1 MARVKKASDIVE
13 MNAIDESDSKPS
25 SAPSQSLTEDNNVAG
40 RQKSL
45 IRRSTGSKKRKAKM
59 SSSSSLHSLV
69 SILKPTDS
77 DQRSAPNVSFGDDY
91 NDINVGVSRNSLSVN
106 MNPSLGET
114 SSQYHYTMEE
124 EENFRIPGGS
134 FSTQNSTIGFRASFF
149 SVLEKLGVWRSQD
162 VYKASQNVNETKVP
176 PDRKTARNSITSLYF
191 RTIYGGKYNHKVKSK
206 STFNNNLLQSI
217 TFELEC
223 EKIYLIDK
231 RHSTSA

>member
-13 MNAIDESDSKPS
+13 MNAIHENDSKPS
-25 SAPSQSLTEDNNVAG
+25 SAPSQSLTEDNNVVG
-40 RQKSL
+40 RQKSF
-45 IRRSTGSKKRKAKM
+45 IRRSTGSKKKRTKM

-91 NDINVGVSRNSLSVN
+91 NDIVNVGVSKNSLSVN
-106 MNPSLGET
+106 MNPSIGET
-114 SSQYHYTMEE
+114 SSQYHYTMEGDE
-124 EENFRIPGGS
+124 SFRIPGGS

-162 VYKASQNVNETKVP
+162 VYKASQNANETKIP
-176 PDRKTARNSITSLYF
+176 SDRKTARNSITSLYF

-223 EKIYLIDK
+223 EKLYLN
-231 RHSTSA
+231 R